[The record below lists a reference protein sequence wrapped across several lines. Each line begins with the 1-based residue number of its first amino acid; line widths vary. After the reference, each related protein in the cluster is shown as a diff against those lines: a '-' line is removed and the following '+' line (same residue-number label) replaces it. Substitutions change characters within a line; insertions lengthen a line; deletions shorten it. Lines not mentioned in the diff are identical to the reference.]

1 MKNIIIIGAGP
12 AGISA
17 GIYAARAGIHVTI
30 FDENVAGGQAMNIS
44 TIENYPAIENIS
56 GAEFAVKLYNHAVNS
71 GVNFIQENANNVDFL
86 GEKKKVFAGNNIYE
100 SKYIII
106 ANGVKRRE
114 LGCKGEKEFK
124 GKGVSYCAVCDGNF
138 FKGQDVCVVGGG
150 NSAIENALYLS
161 QLCNKVYIFIRKDR
175 FKEENRLVELLKEKK
190 NVQIIYESEV
200 IEIKGKGKVS
210 SVLIKKDNIISEVEV
225 SGVFIAI
232 GYVSNN
238 NMFKKFLN
246 LSKEG
251 YIITNENCE
260 TNIEGVYAAGDTR
273 LKNVRQIV
281 TAEADGAIA
290 VSTIVMKQV

>member
-17 GIYAARAGIHVTI
+17 GIYAARSGMHVTI
-30 FDENVAGGQAMNIS
+30 FDGNVAGGQTMNVS
-44 TIENYPAIENIS
+44 KIENYPAIESIS
-56 GAEFAVKLYNHAVNS
+56 GAEFAIKLYNHALNN
-71 GVNFIQENANNVDFL
+71 GVNFIQENVDHVDFL
-86 GEKKKVFAGNNIYE
+86 GERKKVFAGNNVYE

-106 ANGVKRRE
+106 ANGVRRRE
-114 LGCKGEKEFK
+114 LGCKGEKEFT

-150 NSAIENALYLS
+150 NSAVENGLYLS
-161 QLCNKVYIFIRKDR
+161 QVCHKVYIFIRKDR
-175 FKEENRLVELLKEKK
+175 FKEENRLVELLKEKD

-200 IEIKGKGKVS
+200 IEIKGKEKVK
-210 SVLIKKDNIISEVEV
+210 SVLIKKDNNISEVEV

-238 NMFKKFLN
+238 DMFKKFLN

-251 YIITNENCE
+251 YIITDENCE
-260 TNIEGVYAAGDTR
+260 TNVEGVYAAGDTR
-273 LKNVRQIV
+273 SKNVRQII

-290 VSTIVMKQV
+290 VSTIVMK

>member
-71 GVNFIQENANNVDFL
+71 GVNFIQENVDNVDFL

-106 ANGVKRRE
+106 ANGVRRRE

-246 LSKEG
+246 ISKEG

>member
-1 MKNIIIIGAGP
+1 MKKIIIIGAGP

-17 GIYAARAGIHVTI
+17 GIYAARSGMHVTI
-30 FDENVAGGQAMNIS
+30 FDENVAGGQTMSIS

-56 GAEFAVKLYNHAVNS
+56 GADFAVQLYNHALNN
-71 GVNFIQENANNVDFL
+71 GVNFIQENVYDVDFL
-86 GEKKKVFAGNNIYE
+86 GAKKKVFAGNNVYE

-106 ANGVKRRE
+106 ANGVRRRE

-150 NSAIENALYLS
+150 NSAIENGIYLS
-161 QLCNKVYIFIRKDR
+161 QLCNKVYIFIRKNR
-175 FKEENRLVELLKEKK
+175 FKEENRLVEILKEKD
-190 NVQIIYESEV
+190 NVEIIYESEI
-200 IEIKGKGKVS
+200 IEIKGKEKVE
-210 SVLIKKDNIISEVEV
+210 SVLIKKDNNISEVKV

-251 YIITNENCE
+251 YIITDENCE
-260 TNIEGVYAAGDTR
+260 TNVEGVYAAGDTR
-273 LKNVRQIV
+273 SKNVRQII

-290 VSTIVMKQV
+290 VSMIVMK